1 MFNVTIKFRLIA
13 TMLFMGIM
21 LTVGGLMGIFG
32 VKNSNSTINELLIN
46 QMPSIDALSSS
57 SNSFLRARTAVDRSI
72 AHPEAS
78 DNADNLKRVDE
89 FLKDAENNWKK
100 YLALPADEEEKKI
113 TQTVQAAQNKFVQDG
128 FLPMLAAIKSGDK
141 DKADNAN
148 MTIVPSLFREYSEK
162 LNTLNDYQLKK
173 AEIMLKDSQTA
184 FKIFTW
190 VAILGVLAGLIA
202 VAVSAYFLLSAI
214 SHPLHFAL
222 RQFDAIGKGDLS
234 QNIEVKSQDE
244 MGQLLNGLENMRQS
258 LVQTVTIVR
267 QGSSS
272 IATSSEEIAS
282 GNMDLSARTENQAAS
297 LEETASSMEELT
309 STVQQNADNARQA
322 NTLALKASGVASKGG
337 QVVGDVVHTMNSI
350 KDSSKKIVDI
360 IGVIDGIAFQTNILA
375 LNAAVEAARA
385 GEQGR
390 GFAVV
395 ASEVRNLAQRSAS
408 AAKEIKELIND
419 SVSKVDTGS
428 RLVDDAGRTMDEIV
442 ISIKGVADIMAEI
455 TAASAEQSDGIAQ
468 VNVAI
473 TKMDE
478 AVQQNAALVEES
490 AAAAGSMQE
499 QASNLNKAVSIFK
512 LSANDKNHQSH
523 QYEHQVQTQGQ
534 QQIPQ
539 ATTKAAATKPAPA
552 KKANVKKAPVKSLPS
567 QTESSPPSP
576 NQSARQKP
584 SEQDWEEF

>member
-13 TMLFMGIM
+13 TMAVMGIM
-21 LTVGGLMGIFG
+21 LTVGGLMGIWG
-32 VKNSNSTINELLIN
+32 VNNSNSIISELFAV
-46 QMPSIDALSSS
+46 QMPSLQNL
-57 SNSFLRARTAVDRSI
+57 SNSRVTYLRARVLLDRTI
-72 AHPEAS
+72 AHPEMA
-78 DNADNLKRVDE
+78 NHAETLKRIDGYLVDASE
-89 FLKDAENNWKK
+89 EWNKYLKLPMSESEKPVAAEAKEMLDKFLKE
-100 YLALPADEEEKKI
+100 
-113 TQTVQAAQNKFVQDG
+113 G
-128 FLPMLAAIKSGDK
+128 FLPVLAAVKSGNAEAADK
-141 DKADNAN
+141 INAGA
-148 MTIVPSLFREYSEK
+148 MGKLYEQYSQKIIK
-162 LNTLNDYQLKK
+162 LESIQFALAEAQLK
-173 AEIMLKDSQTA
+173 ASQQA
-184 FKIFTW
+184 FKVFMWVDIF
-190 VAILGVLAGLIA
+190 GVLAGLIA
-202 VAVSAYFLLSAI
+202 VAVSTYFLLAAI
-214 SHPLHFAL
+214 SHPLHFTL
-222 RQFDAIGKGDLS
+222 QQFEAIGNGDLS
-234 QNIEVKSQDE
+234 QQIKAKSNDE
-244 MGQLLNGLENMRQS
+244 MGQLLSGLENMRQN

-272 IATSSEEIAS
+272 IAVSSEEIAT

-395 ASEVRNLAQRSAS
+395 ASEVRSLAQRSAS

-419 SVSKVDTGS
+419 SVSKVDIGS
-428 RLVDDAGRTMDEIV
+428 RLVDDAGQTMDEIV

-455 TAASAEQSDGIAQ
+455 TAASVEQSDGIAQ
-468 VNVAI
+468 VNIAI

-478 AVQQNAALVEES
+478 AVQQNAALVEEA

-499 QASNLNKAVSIFK
+499 QANNLNQAVSIFK
-512 LSANDKNHQSH
+512 LHANDKSH
-523 QYEHQVQTQGQ
+523 QQSVEAPAV
-534 QQIPQ
+534 
-539 ATTKAAATKPAPA
+539 KPAKVSKPAA
-552 KKANVKKAPVKSLPS
+552 KKATIKSLPHQS
-567 QTESSPPSP
+567 TASKSSKQATPD
-576 NQSARQKP
+576 
-584 SEQDWEEF
+584 QDWEEF

>member
-1 MFNVTIKFRLIA
+1 MFNVTIRFRLIA
-13 TMLFMGIM
+13 TMAVMGIM
-21 LTVGGLMGIFG
+21 LVVGGLMGIWG
-32 VKNSNSTINELLIN
+32 VKNSNSIISELFAN
-46 QMPSIDALSSS
+46 QMPSMQSLADSRVTY
-57 SNSFLRARTAVDRSI
+57 LRARVLLDRAI
-72 AHPEAS
+72 DHPELPNHAET
-78 DNADNLKRVDE
+78 LKRIDGYVVDAN
-89 FLKDAENNWKK
+89 DDWNK
-100 YLALPADEEEKKI
+100 YLKLPMTEEEKPVVAEAKELLD
-113 TQTVQAAQNKFVQDG
+113 KFLKEG
-128 FLPMLAAIKSGDK
+128 FLPTLAAVKAGNAEEAHKINAGAMGKLYEQYSQKIIKLESMQFAQAEAK
-141 DKADNAN
+141 LKA
-148 MTIVPSLFREYSEK
+148 
-162 LNTLNDYQLKK
+162 
-173 AEIMLKDSQTA
+173 SQDA

-190 VAILGVLAGLIA
+190 VDIAGVLAGL
-202 VAVSAYFLLSAI
+202 VAVSISAYFLLAAI
-214 SHPLHFAL
+214 SHPLHFVL
-222 RQFDAIGKGDLS
+222 QQFEAIGNGDLS
-234 QNIEVKSQDE
+234 TQIKARSNDE
-244 MGQLLNGLENMRQS
+244 MGQLLTGLENMRQN

-272 IATSSEEIAS
+272 IAVSSEEIAT

-395 ASEVRNLAQRSAS
+395 ASEVRSLAQRSAS

-419 SVSKVDTGS
+419 SVSKVETGS
-428 RLVDDAGRTMDEIV
+428 RLVDDAGQTMDEIV
-442 ISIKGVADIMAEI
+442 VSIKGVADIMAEI

-468 VNVAI
+468 VNIAI

-478 AVQQNAALVEES
+478 AVQQNAALVEEA

-499 QASNLNKAVSIFK
+499 QANNLNQAVSIFK
-512 LSANDKNHQSH
+512 LSENDRSQHYMAESSA
-523 QYEHQVQTQGQ
+523 
-534 QQIPQ
+534 P
-539 ATTKAAATKPAPA
+539 KPAA
-552 KKANVKKAPVKSLPS
+552 KKPVVKKAPVKSLPNQS
-567 QTESSPPSP
+567 SSSSFKSKQESSD
-576 NQSARQKP
+576 
-584 SEQDWEEF
+584 QDWEEF